1 MTDDRGKINNVIRQR
16 CEDALFIPLRI
27 KKLKEYHVRKQQL
40 YQTYG
45 QERIDNI
52 LDHSSYAE
60 GVEGLQALKEELEY
74 LDSRKVS
81 RYQLKSD

>member
-1 MTDDRGKINNVIRQR
+1 MADDMGNINNVIHHR
-16 CEDALFIPLRI
+16 CEEALFIPLRI
-27 KKLKEYHVRKQQL
+27 KKLKEYHERKQQL

-74 LDSRKVS
+74 LDSRKLS
-81 RYQLKSD
+81 RNQLKSD